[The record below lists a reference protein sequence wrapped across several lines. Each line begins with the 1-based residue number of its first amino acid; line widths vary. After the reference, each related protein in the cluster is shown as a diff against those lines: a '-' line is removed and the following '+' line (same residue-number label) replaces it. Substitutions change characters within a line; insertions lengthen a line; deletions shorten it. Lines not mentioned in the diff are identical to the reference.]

1 MTTASKP
8 AAALA
13 RPAHGLASPDKFYAA
28 IRPLFGKITTPQ
40 FEGMQAKLEAFAAKA
55 SPLAYVAYGLATSF
69 HETGAKMQP
78 VIEMGRG
85 RGKPYG
91 KPGKHGGQSP
101 YGRGDVQLT
110 WDGNY
115 ETADDQLGLNGA
127 LLANF
132 DLALDTDISARVMV
146 RGMTEGWFA
155 GDKVGRHKF
164 ARYLP
169 AKGAATAPKFTS
181 ARRII
186 NGIERAEMVAGY
198 AMSFQGGLVAGVWS

>member
-1 MTTASKP
+1 
-8 AAALA
+8 
-13 RPAHGLASPDKFYAA
+13 
-28 IRPLFGKITTPQ
+28 
-40 FEGMQAKLEAFAAKA
+40 MQAKLEAFAAAA

-78 VIEMGRG
+78 VTEIGRG

-91 KPGKHGGQSP
+91 KPGKHGGQIP

-127 LLANF
+127 LLGNF

-169 AKGAATAPKFTS
+169 AKGTATAPKFTS

-186 NGIERAEMVAGY
+186 NGIDRAEMVAGY
-198 AMSFQGGLVAGVWS
+198 AMSFQAALVAGGWS